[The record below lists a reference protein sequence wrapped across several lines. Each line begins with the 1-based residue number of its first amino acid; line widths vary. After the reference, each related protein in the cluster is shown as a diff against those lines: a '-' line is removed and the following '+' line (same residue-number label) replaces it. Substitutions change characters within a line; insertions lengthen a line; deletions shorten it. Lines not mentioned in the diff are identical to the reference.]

1 MFLIY
6 NKNTFF
12 LIQQMRFMNNQLHIG
27 QHGAYCTLL
36 QSAPRKGGGGVTA
49 THSLCGFAAIYTAF
63 TKTLKLKT

>member
-36 QSAPRKGGGGVTA
+36 QSAPRKGGGVLQPPIPYVVLLQSTQ
-49 THSLCGFAAIYTAF
+49 LL
-63 TKTLKLKT
+63 LKR